1 MRFISIL
8 VLFTFGVS
16 SLLSTLNDTSVENVD
31 VEDSFQFFLETEFSS
46 TLYVH
51 ITLAT
56 DTEAESPFSVQLV
69 QC

>member
-1 MRFISIL
+1 MCFISIL

-16 SLLSTLNDTSVENVD
+16 SLLSTLNDTSVDILD
-31 VEDSFQFFLETEFSS
+31 VKGSFQFFLEVEFSS
-46 TLYVH
+46 PLYVH
-51 ITLAT
+51 IILAT